1 MSTYGQ
7 FCPVA
12 KAMEV
17 LDERWTLLVVR
28 ELLLGSGTSTS
39 CAAATRDVADP
50 AVQAAAQPGAGRRGR
65 RDDGD
70 GRTCATR

>member
-12 KAMEV
+12 KAMEL

-28 ELLLGSGTSTS
+28 ELLLGSTHF
-39 CAAATRDVADP
+39 RLF
-50 AVQAAAQPGAGRRGR
+50 AVEGVEVVGASVPG
-65 RDDGD
+65 
-70 GRTCATR
+70 